1 MRFVVD
7 ASIAVKWVLPE
18 HDSDA
23 ATALQ
28 WHELLAPSH
37 WIIEAANALWSRGR
51 RGDLTPAE
59 VARRVAALERTPVI
73 SLDARSHLAAAVGLA
88 NEMAHPIY
96 DCLYLAIA
104 RSEGTPLVTAD
115 RKLALAATKSPS
127 LVGLVRLLG
136 HLDDPIPPLSP

>member
-1 MRFVVD
+1 MKFVVD

-28 WHELLAPSH
+28 RHELLAPSH
-37 WIIEAANALWSRGR
+37 WIIEAANALWARGR
-51 RGDLTPAE
+51 RGDLTPSE

-73 SLDARSHLAAAVGLA
+73 SLDARRHLAAAVGLA
-88 NEMAHPIY
+88 NEIVHPIY
-96 DCLYLAIA
+96 DCLYLAVA
-104 RSEGTPLVTAD
+104 RSEGTLLVTAD

-127 LVGLVRLLG
+127 LSGLVRLLG
-136 HLDDPIPPLSP
+136 NLDDPTTPLSP